1 MRNRAKKLMCF
12 FLMMFL
18 FISGFCFENNKEDA
32 RTVYAQN
39 APFSIAEDVLSS
51 KSLCTPDAQRCTL
64 EMLGGNGSLG
74 LIRSEGHILRAK
86 QDVRLNFF
94 YLCQKS
100 FTLKNANH
108 FPGRADICLSLSSRT
123 TLVTNYIHDSDGKK
137 RL

>member
-64 EMLGGNGSLG
+64 EMLGGGT
-74 LIRSEGHILRAK
+74 GHL
-86 QDVRLNFF
+86 D
-94 YLCQKS
+94 
-100 FTLKNANH
+100 
-108 FPGRADICLSLSSRT
+108 
-123 TLVTNYIHDSDGKK
+123 
-137 RL
+137 